1 MQQVDC
7 FQFTDCGHIAA
18 HFFVWFFIVMD
29 VNNDIVLNGEM
40 IVVEVLMD
48 MFVVVDF
55 SASVGLELFVLYLL

>member
-1 MQQVDC
+1 
-7 FQFTDCGHIAA
+7 
-18 HFFVWFFIVMD
+18 MD